1 MAINLSNRPVDILL
15 QWRHIPSFRKSGAKW
30 FAFRDVSD
38 GKGWEGYSSVGI
50 GVRDIQAHGSFVLI
64 VKEKK
69 DYDGERN
76 GKETLVFEYGK
87 V

>member
-1 MAINLSNRPVDILL
+1 MVINLSNRPIDVLL
-15 QWRHIPSFRKSGAKW
+15 QWRHVPSFRKSGAKW

-38 GKGWEGYSSVGI
+38 GKGWEGFSSIGI
-50 GVRDIQAHGSFVLI
+50 GVRDIQAHGSVVLI